1 MATEEQKY
9 SAIPVVAADRL
20 QDLRKQLLLYL
31 YERGTAPDHAM
42 PAAAIE
48 ADLKFTRDEIRAV
61 HMAILTEGLVA
72 ERARSGF
79 IGLSQRGRIEAQ
91 SLKDGD

>member
-1 MATEEQKY
+1 MSQKF
-9 SAIPVVAADRL
+9 SAIPTIPADRM
-20 QDLRKQLLLYL
+20 QVLRSQLLIYL
-31 YERGTAPDHAM
+31 YEKGTPPDHAM
-42 PAAAIE
+42 SAASIE
-48 ADLKFTRDEIRAV
+48 KDLEFTRDEIRAV

>member
-1 MATEEQKY
+1 MAIEEQKF
-9 SAIPVVAADRL
+9 SAIPTVAADRL
-20 QDLRKQLLLYL
+20 QELRQLLLLYL
-31 YERGTAPDHAM
+31 YERGAPPDYAM
-42 PAAAIE
+42 RAAAIE
-48 ADLKFTRDEIRAV
+48 TDLNITRDEMRAV

-91 SLKDGD
+91 ALKDGD

>member
-1 MATEEQKY
+1 
-9 SAIPVVAADRL
+9 
-20 QDLRKQLLLYL
+20 
-31 YERGTAPDHAM
+31 M
-42 PAAAIE
+42 PAASIE

-91 SLKDGD
+91 ALKDDN

>member
-1 MATEEQKY
+1 MSQKF
-9 SAIPVVAADRL
+9 SAIPTIPEDRM
-20 QDLRKQLLLYL
+20 QMLRKQLLLYL
-31 YERGTAPDHAM
+31 YEKGTPPDHAM
-42 PAAAIE
+42 SAASIE
-48 ADLKFTRDEIRAV
+48 KELEFTRDEIRAV

>member
-1 MATEEQKY
+1 MEQKY
-9 SAIPVVAADRL
+9 SSIPTVSPDRL
-20 QDLRKQLLLYL
+20 EVLRKELLLYL
-31 YERGTAPDHAM
+31 FERGAPPDHAM
-42 PAAAIE
+42 PAASIE

-79 IGLSQRGRIEAQ
+79 IGLSQRGRIEAK
-91 SLKDGD
+91 SLQEGD

>member
-9 SAIPVVAADRL
+9 SAIPVVASDRL
-20 QDLRKQLLLYL
+20 ETLRKQLLLYL
-31 YERGTAPDHAM
+31 YEKGTPPDHAM
-42 PAAAIE
+42 SAAAIE
-48 ADLKFTRDEIRAV
+48 TDLQFTRDEIRAV

-91 SLKDGD
+91 ALKDGD